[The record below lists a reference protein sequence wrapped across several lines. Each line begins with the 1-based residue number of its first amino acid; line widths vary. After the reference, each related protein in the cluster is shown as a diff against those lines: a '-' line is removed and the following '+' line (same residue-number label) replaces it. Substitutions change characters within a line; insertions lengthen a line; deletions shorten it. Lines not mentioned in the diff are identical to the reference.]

1 MQRIVLCWE
10 LGKGYGHIAKLR
22 AFALGL
28 RKRGHEV
35 VFVLKDLFHADR
47 LQENDGFPVV
57 QAPIWQHRYAGLPQ
71 PVSYAEIL
79 FRFGYHDTEKLH
91 AIVSAW
97 RSLFTVLQPSLLVV
111 NHGPTALLAARGLG
125 IPTAVVG
132 TGFELPPRENP
143 LPNFRTWEKLHPRR
157 LASSDQRV
165 LNTANQVLRRLA
177 GPEMAS
183 LSDLFDVDGYFLC
196 TLPELEHYAKRGPA
210 RYWGPLFERNAGE
223 ECSWPPGQGARV
235 FLYVTPG
242 YAGIDALL
250 SQLERSPHRVILH
263 APGWSPRNRKR
274 ALPQHIMWSNQPVK
288 LRTVANE
295 CDLAICHGGHGT
307 VAGILLGGKPLIM
320 LPLHLE
326 HQLMAL
332 RVTKLGAGLA
342 LFPEEEIHLNDRI
355 ERLLTEPGFGEGARA
370 FARQYADFDEEILV
384 QQLVGELETLLN
396 R

>member
-1 MQRIVLCWE
+1 MKSIVLCWE

-22 AFALGL
+22 ALALGL
-28 RKRGHEV
+28 RQRGHDV
-35 VFVLKDLFHADR
+35 VFVLKDLFHADSFH
-47 LQENDGFPVV
+47 QAHGFPVM
-57 QAPIWQHRYAGLPQ
+57 QAPVWQHRPVGLPQ
-71 PVSYAEIL
+71 PVNYAEIL
-79 FRFGYHDTEKLH
+79 LRFGYHDAEKLH
-91 AIVSAW
+91 TMVAAW
-97 RSLFTVLQPSLLVV
+97 RSLFVVLQPSLLVV

-165 LNTANQVLRRLA
+165 LDATNQVLRRLG

-196 TLPELEHYAKRGPA
+196 TFPELEHYAERGPA
-210 RYWGPLFERNAGE
+210 RYWGPVFERNAGE
-223 ECSWPPGQGARV
+223 ECSWPPGQGARI
-235 FLYVTPG
+235 FLYLTPG
-242 YAGIDALL
+242 YAGIDTLL

-274 ALPQHIMWSNQPVK
+274 ALPPHIRWSSQPVK
-288 LRTVANE
+288 LRTVADG
-295 CDLAICHGGHGT
+295 CDLAVCHGGHGT

-342 LFPEEEIHLNDRI
+342 LFPGEEIHLNDRI
-355 ERLLTEPGFGEGARA
+355 ERLLTEPGFGESARA
-370 FARQYADFDEEILV
+370 FARQYADFEEEALV
-384 QQLVGELETLLN
+384 QQLLGELETLLN